1 LRHMTDHIYYRI
13 MNWLGWSLIA
23 IGILDVLLHLMGLN
37 PEFKWRMLDLPMFAV
52 NLLVMVRLLRDKDET
67 IERQEQ
73 VIDTL
78 RKNLRK

>member
-1 LRHMTDHIYYRI
+1 

-73 VIDTL
+73 DIDTL

>member
-1 LRHMTDHIYYRI
+1 
-13 MNWLGWSLIA
+13 
-23 IGILDVLLHLMGLN
+23 
-37 PEFKWRMLDLPMFAV
+37 MLAV
-52 NLLVMVRLLRDKDET
+52 NLLVVVRLLKDKDET

>member
-1 LRHMTDHIYYRI
+1 MTDRLYYRI

-23 IGILDVLLHLMGLN
+23 LGLIEVVLYLTGLY
-37 PEFKWRMLDLPMFAV
+37 PEFAWRSLDLPMLAV
-52 NLLVMVRLLRDKDET
+52 NLLVVVRLLKDKDET

>member
-1 LRHMTDHIYYRI
+1 MTDRVYYRI

-23 IGILDVLLHLMGLN
+23 LGILDVLLHLIGLN
-37 PEFKWRMLDLPMFAV
+37 PGFTWRMLDLPMFAV

-73 VIDTL
+73 DIATL
-78 RKNLRK
+78 RKNLKK

>member
-1 LRHMTDHIYYRI
+1 MTDHVYYRI

-23 IGILDVLLHLMGLN
+23 LGILDALLHLMGLN
-37 PEFKWRMLDLPMFAV
+37 PGFTWRMLDLPMLAL

-73 VIDTL
+73 DIATL
-78 RKNLRK
+78 RKNLKK

>member
-1 LRHMTDHIYYRI
+1 MTDHIYYRI